1 VVRAAQLVHH
11 GGLSTAPVIT
21 PRQARYAAIVAM
33 LAGLILCLH
42 LGLIGALLA
51 GLLVHELVHAIAPRI
66 AFVSGGAT
74 GARLLSVGLVATV
87 VIGGLVAAGFGIALL
102 LRSEGAS
109 PAALLARMADI
120 VASSRAMLPDWIA
133 EHMPPDTESL
143 REVIVVWLRT
153 HASELQRAGQVFGIG
168 LVHVLIGMVIGAII
182 CFREA
187 RGTSAKTVL
196 LREGSERVGTLA
208 TAFRGVV
215 FAQVKISAVNTVL
228 TGIYLA
234 GALPMLGVHLPFTKA
249 LIAVTFIAGLLPVV
263 GNLISNTVIVVVS
276 LSVSFSVALSSLAFL
291 IVIHKLEY
299 FLNARIVGGEIKAS
313 AWELLCAMLVF
324 EAAFGIHGL
333 IAAPIF
339 YAYGKAELRQLA
351 LI

>member
-1 VVRAAQLVHH
+1 M
-11 GGLSTAPVIT
+11 STAPAIT
-21 PRQARYAAIVAM
+21 QRQARYAAIAATLV
-33 LAGLILCLH
+33 GLFLCLY
-42 LGLIGALLA
+42 LGLIAALLA

-74 GARLLSVGLVATV
+74 RARVMSVGLIGAL
-87 VIGGLVAAGFGIALL
+87 VIGGLVAAGLGIAAL
-102 LRSEGAS
+102 LRSEGAA

-120 VASSRAMLPDWIA
+120 LASSRAMLPGWIG
-133 EHMPPDTESL
+133 ENLPPDTETL
-143 REVIVVWLRT
+143 QQMIVEWLRA
-153 HASELQRAGQVFGIG
+153 HASELQRAGQLFGVG

-187 RGTSAKTVL
+187 KGAGEKTLL
-196 LREGSERVGTLA
+196 LREGSERVATLA
-208 TAFRGVV
+208 HAFRGVV

-234 GALPMLGVHLPFTKA
+234 VVLPMLGVQLPFAKA
-249 LIAVTFIAGLLPVV
+249 LIAVTFVAGLLPVI
-263 GNLISNTVIVVVS
+263 GNLISNTIIVVVS
-276 LSVSFSVALSSLAFL
+276 LSVSFAVALSSLAFL

-299 FLNARIVGGEIKAS
+299 FLNARIVGGEIKAA

-324 EAAFGIHGL
+324 EAAFGLHGL

-339 YAYGKAELRQLA
+339 YAYAKAELRQLG

>member
-1 VVRAAQLVHH
+1 M
-11 GGLSTAPVIT
+11 STAPVIT
-21 PRQARYAAIVAM
+21 QRQARYAAIAATLVG
-33 LAGLILCLH
+33 LALCLH

-74 GARLLSVGLVATV
+74 RARLLSVGLIGAL
-87 VIGGLVAAGFGIALL
+87 VIGALVAAGFAAAAL

-120 VASSRAMLPDWIA
+120 IASSRASLPEWMA
-133 EHMPPDTESL
+133 QRLPPDAEAL
-143 REVIVVWLRT
+143 QHMIVDWLRA
-153 HASELQRAGQVFGIG
+153 HASELQRAGQLFGIG
-168 LVHVLIGMVIGAII
+168 MVHIIIGMVIGAII
-182 CFREA
+182 CIREA
-187 RGTSAKTVL
+187 RGAGEKSLL
-196 LREGSERVGTLA
+196 LREGSERVSTLA
-208 TAFRGVV
+208 HAFRNVV

-228 TGIYLA
+228 TAIYLA
-234 GALPMLGVHLPFTKA
+234 AILPLLGIHLPFVKTM
-249 LIAVTFIAGLLPVV
+249 IAVTFLVGLLPVI

-276 LSVSFSVALSSLAFL
+276 LSVSFTVALGSLAFL

-313 AWELLCAMLVF
+313 AWELLCAMLAF
-324 EAAFGIHGL
+324 EAAFGLPGL
-333 IAAPIF
+333 VAAPIF
-339 YAYGKAELRQLA
+339 YAYVKAELRQLG